1 MEEFKNSIN
10 KSIKDLEKIILIEEN
25 EYNILV
31 SNLKKIND
39 EINKQIAVRDQ
50 LLNDN
55 NDILNKNEL
64 KLNNLEKKENE
75 INEREKKII
84 EREHEVE
91 ESRKVSILKNIQDQL
106 HKKIEELEV
115 CQKQRDFYRKN
126 DTLLGALCNKYQI
139 NYETIT
145 LEKIEEA
152 IKATVNTIDIKSTV
166 IEEVKPMIISKEE
179 EQQQEQQQEQEE
191 ECIEVEDLEY
201 NGKIYYLDNNKNI
214 YDRLENDEIGEIIG
228 SVDNKGKVK
237 LNKKR

>member
-139 NYETIT
+139 NYETIS
-145 LEKIEEA
+145 LDKIEEA
-152 IKATVNTIDIKSTV
+152 IKIKSMV
-166 IEEVKPMIISKEE
+166 IEDAKITIIPE
-179 EQQQEQQQEQEE
+179 EQQEEE

>member
-39 EINKQIAVRDQ
+39 EINKQSAIRDQ

-139 NYETIT
+139 NYETIS
-145 LEKIEEA
+145 LDKIEEA
-152 IKATVNTIDIKSTV
+152 IKIKSMV
-166 IEEVKPMIISKEE
+166 IEDAKITIIPE
-179 EQQQEQQQEQEE
+179 EQQEEE